1 MYRVNTLPRKVLIT
15 VDEVIS
21 MTNTSHTLDRR
32 TIEPAIII
40 AEERI
45 VRPALGFNFYE
56 HLRELKNQIV
66 TIANKVA
73 LEKLVND
80 SIKDALPAGETFDKV
95 ILEIGS
101 YVNASIYLNSEDLLL
116 WNEYLW
122 KLTAEAVRFIALPQ
136 NYVQFTSQGLI
147 HNNPVAI
154 GLDGE
159 KTTTPELRTT
169 KWLMDKAMHDVIDP
183 LIEAMHEWLCIQKK
197 NDSSSK
203 VVENRKKVRTMHD
216 ENRRHQ
222 YRLRSFIKCRK
233 AMVYH
238 RGRFTA

>member
-80 SIKDALPAGETFDKV
+80 SIKDALPAGEIFDKV
-95 ILEIGS
+95 NLEIGS
-101 YVNASIYLNSEDLLL
+101 YVNASFYLNPEDLLL

-122 KLTAEAVRFIALPQ
+122 KLTAEAVRLIALPQ
-136 NYVQFTSQGLI
+136 NYVQFTSQGLV

-169 KWLMDKAMHDVIDP
+169 KWLMDKSMQDVIDP

-197 NDSSSK
+197 NNPKSFLLYTKPCDCDSNGISYK
-203 VVENRKKVRTMHD
+203 RKTDILINIYD
-216 ENRRHQ
+216 EEIN
-222 YRLRSFIKCRK
+222 SCRCNTK
-233 AMVYH
+233 P
-238 RGRFTA
+238 

>member
-21 MTNTSHTLDRR
+21 MTNTSHTLDPR
-32 TIEPAIII
+32 TIAPAIII

-45 VRPALGFNFYE
+45 IRQALGFSFYG
-56 HLRELKNQIV
+56 HLKELKNQVV
-66 TIANKVA
+66 TTANKAA

-80 SIKDALPAGETFDKV
+80 SVKDALPAGETFDKV
-95 ILEIGS
+95 ILEIGN
-101 YVNASIYLNSEDLLL
+101 YVNASIYLNPEDLLL

-136 NYVQFTSQGLI
+136 NYVQFTSQGLV

-183 LIEAMHEWLCIQKK
+183 LIEAMHQWLCMNKK
-197 NDSSSK
+197 NNSK
-203 VVENRKKVRTMHD
+203 AFLLYTKSCDCDTNGISYKRKTDILTDIYDD
-216 ENRRHQ
+216 E
-222 YRLRSFIKCRK
+222 IKECNCNTK
-233 AMVYH
+233 L
-238 RGRFTA
+238 

>member
-21 MTNTSHTLDRR
+21 MTSTSHTLDPR
-32 TIEPAIII
+32 TIAPAIII

-45 VRPALGFNFYE
+45 IRQALGFSFYE
-56 HLRELKNQIV
+56 HLRELKNQVV
-66 TIANKVA
+66 TTANKVA

-95 ILEIGS
+95 NLEIGS
-101 YVNASIYLNSEDLLL
+101 YVNASIYLNPEDLLL

-122 KLTAEAVRFIALPQ
+122 KLTAEAVRFISLPQ
-136 NYVQFTSQGLI
+136 NYVQFTSQGLV

-169 KWLMDKAMHDVIDP
+169 KWLMDKSLQEVIDP
-183 LIEAMHEWLCIQKK
+183 LLEAMHQWLCIQKK
-197 NDSSSK
+197 NNPKAFLLYSK
-203 VVENRKKVRTMHD
+203 PCDCDANGISYKRKTDILTDIYDD
-216 ENRRHQ
+216 E
-222 YRLRSFIKCRK
+222 IKECNCNTK
-233 AMVYH
+233 L
-238 RGRFTA
+238 

>member
-21 MTNTSHTLDRR
+21 MTSTSHTLDPR
-32 TIEPAIII
+32 TIAPAIII

-45 VRPALGFNFYE
+45 IRQALGFSFYE
-56 HLRELKNQIV
+56 HLRELKNQVV
-66 TIANKVA
+66 TTANKVA

-95 ILEIGS
+95 NLEIGS
-101 YVNASIYLNSEDLLL
+101 YVNASIYLNPEDLLL

-122 KLTAEAVRFIALPQ
+122 KLTAEAVRFISLPQ
-136 NYVQFTSQGLI
+136 NYVQFTSQGLV

-169 KWLMDKAMHDVIDP
+169 KWLMDKSLQEVIDP
-183 LIEAMHEWLCIQKK
+183 LLEAMHQWLCIQKK
-197 NDSSSK
+197 NNPKAFLLYSK
-203 VVENRKKVRTMHD
+203 PCDCDANGISYKRKTD
-216 ENRRHQ
+216 ILTDIYDNE
-222 YRLRSFIKCRK
+222 IKECNCNTK
-233 AMVYH
+233 L
-238 RGRFTA
+238 

>member
-1 MYRVNTLPRKVLIT
+1 VYRVNTLPRKVLIT

-21 MTNTSHTLDRR
+21 MTSTSHTLDPR
-32 TIEPAIII
+32 TIAPAIII

-45 VRPALGFNFYE
+45 IRQALGFSFYE
-56 HLRELKNQIV
+56 HLRELKNQVV
-66 TIANKVA
+66 TTANKVA

-95 ILEIGS
+95 NLEIGS
-101 YVNASIYLNSEDLLL
+101 YVNASIYLNPEDLLL

-122 KLTAEAVRFIALPQ
+122 KLTAEAVRFISLPQ
-136 NYVQFTSQGLI
+136 NYVQFTSQGLV

-169 KWLMDKAMHDVIDP
+169 KWLMDKSLQEVIDP
-183 LIEAMHEWLCIQKK
+183 LLEAMHQWLCIQKK
-197 NDSSSK
+197 NNPKAFLLYSK
-203 VVENRKKVRTMHD
+203 PCDCDANDISYKRKTD
-216 ENRRHQ
+216 ILTDIYDNE
-222 YRLRSFIKCRK
+222 IKECNCNTK
-233 AMVYH
+233 L
-238 RGRFTA
+238 